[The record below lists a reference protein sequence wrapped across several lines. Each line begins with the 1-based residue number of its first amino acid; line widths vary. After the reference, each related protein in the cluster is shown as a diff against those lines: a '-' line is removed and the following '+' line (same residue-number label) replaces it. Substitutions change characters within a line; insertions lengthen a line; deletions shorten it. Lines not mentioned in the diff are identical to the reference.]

1 MGGAVALTGNVDRV
15 RTAIANASR
24 STGMD
29 FDYLLGQAQLESG
42 LNPGARAGTSSATG
56 LYQFI
61 DQSWLGIVKQH
72 GAENGLGWA
81 SNAITRS
88 GNRWVVS
95 DPQMKSAIL
104 NLRNNPEVSAT
115 MAAEFASDNQASLES
130 SLGRGATG
138 TDLYMAHFLGLAG
151 AKSFLQTMQSN
162 PGASGAA
169 MFPAAA
175 RANRSIFYDAGGNAR
190 SLSDIYQRFA
200 AKLDKGAAK
209 VGATSLASDALDG
222 SGATA
227 FAKAYG
233 TSAFETAKANF
244 ASLASVTGLGTGLG
258 DAQVITGSADTSG
271 SAAAWAKA
279 ALMRVNGAQ
288 ASTGAPTD
296 PANSASAVN
305 LLRPTPDNARLAYL
319 MLASLGA

>member
-1 MGGAVALTGNVDRV
+1 MGGVVALTGNVDRV

-88 GNRWVVS
+88 GNRWVVN

-130 SLGRGATG
+130 TLGRGATG

-190 SLSDIYQRFA
+190 SLGDIYQRFA

-222 SGATA
+222 SGASA

-244 ASLASVTGLGTGLG
+244 ASLAAQTGLGPN
-258 DAQVITGSADTSG
+258 AEVIIGSGDTSRT
-271 SAAAWAKA
+271 AADWAKA
-279 ALMRVNGAQ
+279 ALARVNAGQ
-288 ASTGAPTD
+288 ANTAAPAAD
-296 PANSASAVN
+296 ASAVN

>member
-1 MGGAVALTGNVDRV
+1 MGGVVALTGNVDRV

-72 GAENGLGWA
+72 GAQNGLGWA

-88 GNRWVVS
+88 GNRWVVN

-130 SLGRGATG
+130 TLGRGATG
-138 TDLYMAHFLGLAG
+138 TDLYMAHFLGLGG
-151 AKSFLQTMQSN
+151 AKAFLQTMQSN

-190 SLSDIYQRFA
+190 SLGDIYQRFA

-222 SGATA
+222 SGASA

-244 ASLASVTGLGTGLG
+244 ASLAAQTGLGPN
-258 DAQVITGSADTSG
+258 AEVIIGSGDTSRT
-271 SAAAWAKA
+271 AADWAKA
-279 ALMRVNGAQ
+279 ALARVNAGQ
-288 ASTGAPTD
+288 ANTAAPAAD
-296 PANSASAVN
+296 ASAVN

>member
-1 MGGAVALTGNVDRV
+1 MGGVVALTGNVDRV

-115 MAAEFASDNQASLES
+115 MAAEFAADNQASLES

-227 FAKAYG
+227 FAKTYG

-244 ASLASVTGLGTGLG
+244 ASLAAQTGLGPN
-258 DAQVITGSADTSG
+258 AEVITGSGDTSRT
-271 SAAAWAKA
+271 AADWAKA
-279 ALMRVNGAQ
+279 ALARVNTGQAAGAL
-288 ASTGAPTD
+288 APVANTG
-296 PANSASAVN
+296 SVN

>member
-1 MGGAVALTGNVDRV
+1 
-15 RTAIANASR
+15 
-24 STGMD
+24 MD

-42 LNPGARAGTSSATG
+42 LNPAARAGTSSATG

-61 DQSWLGIVKQH
+61 DQSWLGIIKQH
-72 GAENGLGWA
+72 GTENGLGWA

-104 NLRNNPEVSAT
+104 GLRNNPEVSAT
-115 MAAEFASDNQASLES
+115 MAANFASDNQASLES
-130 SLGRGATG
+130 TLGRGATG
-138 TDLYMAHFLGLAG
+138 TDLYMAHFLGLGG

-190 SLSDIYQRFA
+190 SLGDIYQRFA

-244 ASLASVTGLGTGLG
+244 ASLASVTGLG

-279 ALMRVNGAQ
+279 ALMRVNGTQSA
-288 ASTGAPTD
+288 AN
-296 PANSASAVN
+296 PANSATPATSASAVN